1 MLKLRGFT
9 IVKHMHQDRW
19 RDVVGQIKDNFEVE
33 EYEVTT
39 SEEDGGTT
47 LERLIFESPLGKVKM
62 EFLVRPKVLD
72 KKITYSNRI
81 GSDSIIE
88 YVYDPVEKSC
98 QLLVYRWS
106 EANNDWLPFDAQNLG
121 F

>member
-1 MLKLRGFT
+1 MN
-9 IVKHMHQDRW
+9 IDRW
-19 RDVVGQIKDNFEVE
+19 RDVVGQIKDNFSVE
-33 EYEVTT
+33 EHETFEF
-39 SEEDGGTT
+39 EEDGGSS
-47 LERLIFESPLGKVKM
+47 LERLIFESPLGRVKM

-88 YVYDPVEKSC
+88 YIYDPMEKSC